1 MYAVK
6 YSHCAIV
13 ELLLDKG
20 ANVNAQSRCYGNA
33 LYAALYT
40 GNYKV
45 LKRLIKKDSIRQL

>member
-20 ANVNAQSRCYGNA
+20 ANVNAHSRCYGNA